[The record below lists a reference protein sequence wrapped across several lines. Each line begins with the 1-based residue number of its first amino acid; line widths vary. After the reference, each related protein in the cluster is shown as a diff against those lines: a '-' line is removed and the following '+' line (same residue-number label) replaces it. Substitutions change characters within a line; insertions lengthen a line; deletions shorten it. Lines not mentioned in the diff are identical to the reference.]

1 MKRIVGVAIGLSVI
15 ATLAIV
21 AAVPFV
27 ATSSA
32 RTLFTFDRFV
42 GESGTFVGSSNPV
55 RGIPAGGFPW
65 VIAEGKAKL
74 MANGEFELEVEG
86 LVIDPFNATAQARGV
101 AGVNP
106 APFFF
111 ATISCVDNTSAVT
124 NVNTNA
130 VPASSSGNAQID
142 QTVALPAQC
151 FEPIVLIRGSFT
163 GQSSGPWFAMSGF

>member
-1 MKRIVGVAIGLSVI
+1 MKRLVGMAIGLSVL
-15 ATLAIV
+15 ATV
-21 AAVPFV
+21 AFVVAVPFL

-32 RTLFTFDRFV
+32 RPLVTFSEFV
-42 GESGTFVGSSNPV
+42 GESGAFVGASNPV

-65 VIAEGKAKL
+65 VIAQGKAKL
-74 MANGEFELEVEG
+74 MANGEFEVEVQG
-86 LVIDPFNATAQARGV
+86 LVIDPANRTAQAKGI

-111 ATISCVDNTSAVT
+111 ATISCLDNATAVT

-130 VPASSSGNAQID
+130 VPASSTGNAQID
-142 QTVALPAQC
+142 QMVSLPAQC

-163 GQSSGPWFAMSGF
+163 GQPSGPWFAVSGL